1 MASSCYT
8 MKNAKNVESKMHC
21 RGVELEDGRSIGEIM
36 EEHGIDV
43 AGPVVIR
50 VVDPAMFARAR
61 KLAALAPSQ
70 GYSFMKSSVPSEG
83 I

>member
-1 MASSCYT
+1 MASSCYI

-36 EEHGIDV
+36 EEHGFDV

-50 VVDPAMFARAR
+50 VVKVRTV
-61 KLAALAPSQ
+61 LCLQ
-70 GYSFMKSSVPSEG
+70 EQEN
-83 I
+83 

>member
-43 AGPVVIR
+43 SVPVVIR
-50 VVDPAMFARAR
+50 VVKVRTV
-61 KLAALAPSQ
+61 LCSQ
-70 GYSFMKSSVPSEG
+70 GQEN
-83 I
+83 